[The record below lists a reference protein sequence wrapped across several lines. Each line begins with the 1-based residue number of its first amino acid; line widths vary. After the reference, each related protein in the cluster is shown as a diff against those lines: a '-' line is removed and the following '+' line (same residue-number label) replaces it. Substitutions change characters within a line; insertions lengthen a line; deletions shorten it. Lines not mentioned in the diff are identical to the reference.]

1 MKYLLAFLLPLTT
14 WISFQSENW
23 LVFLPVIFGFVIVP
37 ITDQTLGPDKTNFSA
52 EKVERIKEHVAFDL
66 LLYAAVISHLFLVG
80 YFLTQ
85 LKLSNETGYVLVG
98 HILALGMMCGVF
110 GINVAHELGHRP
122 DRFNQTLSKIMLTT
136 SGYIHFFIE
145 HNKGHHRNVGTPDD
159 AATARKNES
168 LYRFWLRSISGT
180 YLSAWKIS
188 AKERQRKNQSFW
200 SDEMLR
206 LQLVQWGAFVFI
218 GLWYSWWIMCCMM
231 LAAAFGIVL
240 LETVNYIEHYGLER
254 KKVSEFRFEDVHP
267 MHSWNSDFVLGRI
280 VLFELTRH
288 SDHHTTPH
296 KHYQV
301 LETTPDASTLPAG
314 YPAMMLMAMMPP
326 LWFRVMNHRIK

>member
-1 MKYLLAFLLPLTT
+1 MKYLIAFLLPLTA
-14 WISFQSENW
+14 WISFQSENV

-37 ITDQTLGPDKTNFSA
+37 ITDQMLGRDKTNFSA
-52 EKVERIKEHVAFDL
+52 EKVARIKDSVAYDL
-66 LLYAAVISHLFLVG
+66 MLYAAVIVHLFLVG

-85 LKLSNETGYVLVG
+85 MKLNHESGYVLTG
-98 HILALGMMCGVF
+98 HIMALGMMCGVF

-145 HNKGHHRNVGTPDD
+145 HNKGHHRNVGTPED

-168 LYRFWLRSISGT
+168 LYRFWMRSISGT
-180 YLSAWKIS
+180 YWSAWKIAS
-188 AKERQRKNQSFW
+188 KERQRKNQAIW
-200 SDEMLR
+200 HDEMLR
-206 LQLVQWGAFVFI
+206 LQLIQWGAFLFV
-218 GLWYSWWIMCCMM
+218 GLWYGWMIMAYML
-231 LAAAFGIVL
+231 LAAGFGIVL

-254 KKVSEFRFEDVHP
+254 KKVSEFRYEDVHP
-267 MHSWNSDFVLGRI
+267 VHSWNSDFVLGRI

-301 LETTPDASTLPAG
+301 LETTSDASELPAG
-314 YPAMMLMAMMPP
+314 YPAMMMLSMIPP
-326 LWFRVMNHRIK
+326 LWFRVMNKRIH

>member
-52 EKVERIKEHVAFDL
+52 EKVARIKEHVAFDL
-66 LLYAAVISHLFLVG
+66 MLYAAVICHLFLVG
-80 YFLTQ
+80 YFLAQ
-85 LKLSNETGYVLVG
+85 VKLLNETGYVLGG
-98 HILALGMMCGVF
+98 HILAMGMMCGVF

-122 DRFNQTLSKIMLTT
+122 DLFNQSLSKIMLTT

-145 HNKGHHRNVGTPDD
+145 HNKGHHRNVDTPDD

-168 LYRFWLRSISGT
+168 LYRFWFRSISGT

-188 AKERQRKNQSFW
+188 ARERQRKNQPFW
-200 SDEMLR
+200 RDEMLR

-218 GLWYSWWIMCCMM
+218 GLYYGWWIMWCMM

-240 LETVNYIEHYGLER
+240 LESVNYIEHYGLER
-254 KKVSEFRFEDVHP
+254 KKVSEFRYEDVLP
-267 MHSWNSDFVLGRI
+267 LHSWNSDFVLGRI

-296 KHYQV
+296 KHYQI
-301 LETTPDASTLPAG
+301 LETTPDASELPAG

>member
-14 WISFQSENW
+14 WISFHCENW
-23 LVFLPVIFGFVIVP
+23 VVFLPVIFGFVIVP
-37 ITDQTLGPDKTNFSA
+37 ITDQMLGPDKTNFSA
-52 EKVERIKEHVAFDL
+52 EKVERMKEHVAFDL
-66 LLYAAVISHLFLVG
+66 MLYAAVLVHLFLIG

-85 LKLSNETGYVLVG
+85 MKLVHETGYVLVG
-98 HILALGMMCGVF
+98 HILAMGMMCGVF

-122 DRFNQTLSKIMLTT
+122 DRFNQTLSKIMLATT
-136 SGYIHFFIE
+136 GYIHFFIE
-145 HNKGHHRNVGTPDD
+145 HNKGHHRNVGTPED

-180 YLSAWKIS
+180 YLSAWKIA
-188 AKERQRKNQSFW
+188 AKERQRKNQSW
-200 SDEMLR
+200 WLDEMLR
-206 LQLVQWGAFVFI
+206 LQMMQWGIFLFI
-218 GLWYSWWIMCCMM
+218 GLWYGWLIMIYMC
-231 LAAAFGIVL
+231 LAAVFGIIL

-254 KKVSEFRFEDVHP
+254 KKVSDFRYEDVHP

-301 LETTPDASTLPAG
+301 LNTTSDASELPAG
-314 YPAMMLMAMMPP
+314 YPAMMMLSMIPP
-326 LWFRVMNHRIK
+326 LWFRVMNPRL